1 MEDTPRKGFWNWITA
16 SERTTGTY
24 SESLSE
30 PLGTGSVLSAGGTSP
45 LPGIIPPARP
55 VHGLLDVRT
64 AKGISPVT
72 RAISI
77 ISGSLAQ
84 LPVDVFRQ
92 GESVELSSLM
102 KRPDTRFSRGTFL
115 ALAGNQLA
123 SYGNSYWRLHR
134 FDEKDPISPVQRIE
148 LFNPEF
154 VAVELKNG
162 RNVYHYGDAKFNDW
176 QIHHAMV
183 NPDFDSATGLVMGF
197 GPIQRNRAELQGIL
211 DMQRYISDFFLNN
224 GVPTGILTTDFELE
238 PEIATAIR
246 NRWYEVDAFGGIQ
259 ILPNGLKFQAISLNP
274 EQTQYVMAA
283 QKAVVDV
290 ARMFGIPSNL
300 MLAPVEGT
308 STTYSNVQD
317 DMRIFVQHTLM
328 PFAQAIEDAFT
339 EVTPN
344 GQSVKFNFG
353 GFLRGDTKSRYE
365 AHKTGIEA
373 GFLTIDEVRALEDL
387 APLNPTEGETPDN

>member
-1 MEDTPRKGFWNWITA
+1 MIKCSYMDNDDRKGIWTSFKSWINA
-16 SERTTGTY
+16 EDLY
-24 SESLSE
+24 SEQAG
-30 PLGTGSVLSAGGTSP
+30 PGSVLSAGGTSP
-45 LPGIIPPARP
+45 LPGVIPPARP
-55 VHGLLDVRT
+55 VHGLLDTRT
-64 AKGISPVT
+64 AKGISSVS

-92 GESVELSSLM
+92 GESVDLSSLM
-102 KRPDTRFSRGTFL
+102 KRPDPRFSRGAFL

-134 FDEKDPISPVQRIE
+134 FDDKDPISPVQRIE
-148 LFNPEF
+148 LLNPEF

-162 RNVYHYGDAKFNDW
+162 RNVYRYGETTFSAW

-183 NPDFDSATGLVMGF
+183 NPDFDSSTGLVMGF
-197 GPIQRNRAELQGIL
+197 GPIQRNRTELQGIL

-224 GVPTGILTTDFELE
+224 GVPTGVLTTDFELE
-238 PEIATAIR
+238 PEIADAIR

-259 ILPNGLKFQAISLNP
+259 ILPQGLKFQAISLNP
-274 EQTQYVMAA
+274 EQAQYIMAA
-283 QKAVVDV
+283 QKSVTDV

-300 MLAPVEGT
+300 ILAPAEG

-317 DMRIFVQHTLM
+317 NDRTFVKHTLM
-328 PFAQAIEDAFT
+328 PYAQALEDGFT

-344 GQSVKFNFG
+344 GQTVKFNFG
-353 GFLRGDTKSRYE
+353 GFLRGSTKERYD
-365 AHKTGIEA
+365 AHKIALDA
-373 GFLTIDEVRALEDL
+373 GFLTIQEVRALEDL
-387 APLNPTEGETPDN
+387 PPLTGDES